1 MVIAAIVELILLR
14 QSTYTNDQTYR
25 MYDLTIISVVIQ
37 CVSIVTAS
45 WPQLMPFLSW
55 MQSNG
60 LRLNN
65 AQDKSSWSYNVTVQ
79 SQIQTSSQDR
89 RGGSKSRSRAAFAPT
104 VRRDQILVTQEW
116 DVQSQSSAAR
126 IIREEQDE
134 LSHGA
139 MQGSSD
145 RSS

>member
-1 MVIAAIVELILLR
+1 MIELILLR
-14 QSTYTNDQTYR
+14 QSSYTDDQTYR
-25 MYDLTIISVVIQ
+25 IFDLTIISVTIQ

-65 AQDKSSWSYNVTVQ
+65 AQDGPSWSYNVTVQ
-79 SQIQTSSQDR
+79 SQIQASSQDR
-89 RGGSKSRSRAAFAPT
+89 RSKNPRAFAPM
-104 VRRDQILVTQEW
+104 VNRDQILVTQEW

-126 IIREEQDE
+126 MIREEEDG
-134 LSHGA
+134 LSHAA
-139 MQGSSD
+139 MPGSSN
-145 RSS
+145 

>member
-1 MVIAAIVELILLR
+1 MYSVVITAMIELILLR
-14 QSTYTNDQTYR
+14 QSSYTDDQTYR
-25 MYDLTIISVVIQ
+25 MFDLTIISVTIQ

-65 AQDKSSWSYNVTVQ
+65 AQDGSSWSYNVTVQ
-79 SQIQTSSQDR
+79 SQIQASSQDR
-89 RGGSKSRSRAAFAPT
+89 RGKNHRAFAPM
-104 VRRDQILVTQEW
+104 VNRDQILVTQEW

-126 IIREEQDE
+126 MIREEEDG
-134 LSHGA
+134 LSHVA
-139 MQGSSD
+139 MPGSSN
-145 RSS
+145 

>member
-1 MVIAAIVELILLR
+1 
-14 QSTYTNDQTYR
+14 
-25 MYDLTIISVVIQ
+25 MYDLTIITVVIQ

-65 AQDKSSWSYNVTVQ
+65 AQEKSSWSYNMTVQ
-79 SQIQTSSQDR
+79 SQIQTISQYR
-89 RGGSKSRSRAAFAPT
+89 KSKSRRAFAPT

-126 IIREEQDE
+126 IIREEED
-134 LSHGA
+134 
-139 MQGSSD
+139 
-145 RSS
+145 

>member
-1 MVIAAIVELILLR
+1 MYSLVIAVMIELIILR
-14 QSTYTNDQTYR
+14 QSTYTDDQTYR
-25 MYDLTIISVVIQ
+25 MYDLTIISVIIQ

-60 LRLNN
+60 LQLNN
-65 AQDKSSWSYNVTVQ
+65 AQDQSSWSYNVAVQ
-79 SQIQTSSQDR
+79 SQIQASSQDR
-89 RGGSKSRSRAAFAPT
+89 KSKSRRAFAPL

-126 IIREEQDE
+126 IIGEEEDA
-134 LSHGA
+134 LPHGA
-139 MQGSSD
+139 IQG
-145 RSS
+145 

>member
-1 MVIAAIVELILLR
+1 MVELILLR

-65 AQDKSSWSYNVTVQ
+65 AQEKSSWSYNMTVQ
-79 SQIQTSSQDR
+79 SQIQTISQDR
-89 RGGSKSRSRAAFAPT
+89 KSKIRRAFAPT
-104 VRRDQILVTQEW
+104 VRRDQLLVMQEW

-126 IIREEQDE
+126 IIREEDDE

-145 RSS
+145 

>member
-1 MVIAAIVELILLR
+1 MYSVVITALVELILMR

-45 WPQLMPFLSW
+45 WPQLMLFLSW

-65 AQDKSSWSYNVTVQ
+65 VQDESSWSYYMTVQ

-89 RGGSKSRSRAAFAPT
+89 KSRSPRALAPT

-116 DVQSQSSAAR
+116 DGQSQLSVAR
-126 IIREEQDE
+126 IIREEKDE
-134 LSHGA
+134 LSHGT

>member
-1 MVIAAIVELILLR
+1 MYSVVIAAMVELILLR

-25 MYDLTIISVVIQ
+25 MYDLTIISLTIQ
-37 CVSIVTAS
+37 CVSIVTAC

-60 LRLNN
+60 LRLND
-65 AQDKSSWSYNVTVQ
+65 AQDKSSWSYNVTME

-89 RGGSKSRSRAAFAPT
+89 KSKSRRAFAPT
-104 VRRDQILVTQEW
+104 VRRDQIIVTQEW

-126 IIREEQDE
+126 IIREEDDE
-134 LSHGA
+134 LSHGT
-139 MQGSSD
+139 MQGSND